1 MTRVRALL
9 LVAAVSL
16 AVHLPG
22 LTAPPLDYHHH
33 RQVNT
38 AAVARNYA
46 RLSLN
51 ILKPQI
57 DWEGPRRE
65 GGHAGTELPLYMWLM
80 GLLWPL
86 LGLGAA
92 WGRVLSAFCS
102 ALTAAYLY
110 LLVERKLDRKK
121 ALWSALAFSLIPVEI
136 YFGRTIQPE
145 AMALLGTMAALFH
158 WDRWLSADKKPGD
171 WAAAVAAAFVA
182 VGLKLPYAYVLGPLA
197 FLAWSRGRLWT
208 PSALAA
214 APLALGLALAWYKWA
229 ASGSYVVP
237 VNKEQFA
244 SLINHG
250 PLWTY
255 FEKTFVQRL
264 PELFIGWAALPF
276 WLIGIKRGGRS
287 FFGAWWGFVALS
299 LLAAGEYAYRHEYT
313 GLPWAPVNAV
323 FIGLGFSRLLET
335 RRTLALAL
343 AAAVPALAAYR
354 VSHWYKQGFP
364 FLAGAARAADA
375 VSARDD
381 LFVANERANS
391 VVLYH
396 LDRLGWSWSLQEAGE
411 RNLGLLDE
419 KIAAGARFFAT
430 DKAALSGPYA
440 RRLARHPVVWDDG
453 GLMIYDLRE
462 RSGRSASRS
471 RRAASAGRASAPS
484 APKAAGTRPA
494 RP

>member
-1 MTRVRALL
+1 MTRSGELL

-46 RLSLN
+46 RESLA

-57 DWEGPRRE
+57 DWEGPRS

-86 LGLGAA
+86 LGLGAV
-92 WGRVLSAFCS
+92 WGRVLSVVCS

-110 LLVERKLDRKK
+110 LLVERKLDRRT
-121 ALWSALAFSLIPVEI
+121 ALWSALAFSFIPIEI

-145 AMALLGTMAALFH
+145 AMALLGTMAALLH
-158 WDRWLSADKKPGD
+158 WDRWLARDAKPWD
-171 WAAAVAAAFVA
+171 WPAAVAAAFVA

-197 FLAWSRGRLWT
+197 VLAHGRGRLWT
-208 PSALAA
+208 PAALAA

-237 VNKEQFA
+237 VKAAQFA

-255 FEKTFVQRL
+255 FEKTFIQRL

-276 WLIGIKRGGRS
+276 WLLGAARGWRS
-287 FFGAWWGFVALS
+287 FFGVWWGFVALS

-323 FIGLGFSRLLET
+323 FIGLGLARLLET
-335 RRTLALAL
+335 RRPLALAL

-364 FLAGAARAADA
+364 FLAGAGAAADA
-375 VSARDD
+375 VSARGD
-381 LFVANERANS
+381 LFVTNERANS
-391 VVLYH
+391 VVLYY
-396 LDRLGWSWSLQEAGE
+396 LDRLGWSWSLQEAGPKS
-411 RNLGLLDE
+411 LGLLDE
-419 KIAAGARFFAT
+419 KVAAGARFFAT
-430 DKAALSGPYA
+430 DKAALSGIYA
-440 RRLARHPVVWDDG
+440 ERLARHPLVWDDG
-453 GLMIYDLRE
+453 ALAIYDLRG
-462 RSGRSASRS
+462 SSARPGPAS
-471 RRAASAGRASAPS
+471 RRAAAGGKASP
-484 APKAAGTRPA
+484 P
-494 RP
+494 